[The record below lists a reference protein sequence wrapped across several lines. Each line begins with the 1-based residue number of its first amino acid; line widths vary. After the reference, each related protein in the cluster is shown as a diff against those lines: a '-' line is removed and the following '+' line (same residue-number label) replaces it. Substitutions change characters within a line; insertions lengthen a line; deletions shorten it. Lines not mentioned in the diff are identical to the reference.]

1 MARVNK
7 RVSTKI
13 VEAIAMTPRRSYVEE
28 LRDMIAYHQKEV
40 KQIEI
45 LIVKYNES
53 EDVRRFVAMQRGEI
67 K

>member
-1 MARVNK
+1 MARINK
-7 RVSTKI
+7 RASKNI
-13 VEAIAMTPRRSYVEE
+13 VRAIAEIPRRSYVEE